1 MRLVK
6 RFKSS
11 IIMCIISI
19 ILYLCWQGYASPIVL
34 KVIEL
39 FVGMDVDKAMEIAC
53 NNADLFG
60 IIFLVLF
67 IIAIIVTFITIIRNI
82 ISPSTEEETD
92 E

>member
-1 MRLVK
+1 
-6 RFKSS
+6 
-11 IIMCIISI
+11 MCIISI

-53 NNADLFG
+53 NNADLFC
-60 IIFLVLF
+60 IIFLALF
-67 IIAIIVTFITIIRNI
+67 IIVIVVTFITVIKNI
-82 ISPSTEEETD
+82 VSPSTEGETD